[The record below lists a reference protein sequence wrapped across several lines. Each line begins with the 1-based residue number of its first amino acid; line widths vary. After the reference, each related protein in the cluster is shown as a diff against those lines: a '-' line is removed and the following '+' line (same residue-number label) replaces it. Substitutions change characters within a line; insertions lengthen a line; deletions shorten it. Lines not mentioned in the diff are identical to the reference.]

1 MDDMTETENESI
13 TEKSEILITN
23 GSVKSNGSTGTVYEN
38 VSPRLHVI
46 ESISPTES
54 SRSPLVEEDQGN
66 GHVLD
71 IPEKPETSMS
81 NASVNDTEL

>member
-1 MDDMTETENESI
+1 MTETETESV

-23 GSVKSNGSTGTVYEN
+23 GSVKSTGSTGTVYEN

-46 ESISPTES
+46 EPISPTES
-54 SRSPLVEEDQGN
+54 SRSPVVEGE